1 MMDKYELFGLGRD
14 CTDEELEQAYK
25 SRREVLAEDRFLEGE
40 AGNIAA
46 KKLTELDAAYREIK
60 AERMEQKVNPE
71 DTENLYN
78 KIEGLIKAGNLA
90 DAQRELDAF
99 NERSAEW
106 HYLQAVIFYK
116 KNWNNES
123 KKQLE
128 IAIQMDPNNQKYKN
142 SYNKLDEKIK
152 NDSNKNFTSY
162 TTGNE
167 HTHQTYEEPRQM
179 GGDSCCQACCEMAI
193 CNMCLNCFCNSCG

>member
-1 MMDKYELFGLGRD
+1 MMDKYELFGLTKD

-25 SRREVLAEDRFLEGE
+25 SIREVLAEDRFLEGE

-71 DTENLYN
+71 DAENLYN
-78 KIEGLIKAGNLA
+78 KIEGLIKAGNLT

-99 NERSAEW
+99 NERTAEW

-162 TTGNE
+162 TTGNGQ
-167 HTHQTYEEPRQM
+167 THQTYEEPRQM
-179 GGDSCCQACCEMAI
+179 GGDSCCQACCEMAA